1 MSTKVAVK
9 DANVFIDLE
18 VMGILDLWFQLEIE
32 TITSTLVVQELE
44 EGRHFQALAYVESE
58 RIASLSSPLEP
69 VFALRERY
77 TGISVTDASVLHLAI
92 EHHALLLTGDQKL
105 RTVAEAQTVECHGS
119 IWVLDQLVKEKKL
132 LGPVA
137 AEKLFALLALTGKR
151 KRFLPRKS
159 AEEHI
164 SRWRRM

>member
-1 MSTKVAVK
+1 MSQKVAVK
-9 DANVFIDLE
+9 DANVFIDME
-18 VMGILDLWFQLEIE
+18 VMRILDLWFQLDVE
-32 TITSTLVVQELE
+32 TITSSLVVQELE
-44 EGRHFQALAYVESE
+44 DGRHLQALAYVESE
-58 RIASLSSPLEP
+58 QIASLSSPLE
-69 VFALRERY
+69 V
-77 TGISVTDASVLHLAI
+77 VLHLAI

-105 RTVAEAQTVECHGS
+105 RTVAEARAVECHGS
-119 IWVLDQLVKEKKL
+119 IWALDQLVKTKKL

-137 AEKLFALLALTGKR
+137 AEKLSALLALTGKR